1 MAEEVIAV
9 EPPRLMRSRAALRQD
24 LSSRKQPNPRPA
36 ITRRMKPPCRCR
48 GRGALPLNVARG
60 CGVSGGTW
68 PRRLAVQQSSPAP
81 SKDVEE
87 PLTRYEL
94 LPRLTTRFTLE
105 PRTSF
110 FPAFGLCEITRP
122 FRTVFE

>member
-1 MAEEVIAV
+1 
-9 EPPRLMRSRAALRQD
+9 
-24 LSSRKQPNPRPA
+24 
-36 ITRRMKPPCRCR
+36 MKPPCRCR

-60 CGVSGGTW
+60 CGVSGALGQTLSSSATV
-68 PRRLAVQQSSPAP
+68 LASALEGLLE
-81 SKDVEE
+81 EE

-94 LPRLTTRFTLE
+94 LPRLTTRFTLA

-110 FPAFGLCEITRP
+110 FPALGLCEITRP